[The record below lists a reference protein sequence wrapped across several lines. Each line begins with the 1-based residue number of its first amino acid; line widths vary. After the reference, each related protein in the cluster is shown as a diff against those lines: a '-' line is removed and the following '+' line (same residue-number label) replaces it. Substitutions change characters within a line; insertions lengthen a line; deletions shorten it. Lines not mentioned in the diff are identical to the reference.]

1 MRIELLDEHGAR
13 ITTIEGVTNPD
24 YEFPFY
30 RYVYK
35 AHAWREIEPEP
46 IPSPPEPTP
55 EEQQAALMKAMT
67 DAVQAHMDTKARAKG
82 YDNLLS
88 AVTYAEEPTVPKFQ
102 AEGVAFRAWR
112 SAVWAYCYEQLDAVL
127 SGQRETP
134 TVEQLISELPPLVL
148 PE

>member
-1 MRIELLDEHGAR
+1 MEMIVKNNYGQVFTRIGGVNDPEAEFQHAR
-13 ITTIEGVTNPD
+13 RQYGDNNAAS
-24 YEFPFY
+24 YEIGGDPQ
-30 RYVYK
+30 
-35 AHAWREIEPEP
+35 
-46 IPSPPEPTP
+46 PTP

-67 DAVQAHMDTKARAKG
+67 DAVQAHMDAKARAKG